1 MAEWRPWG
9 QMKGESSHPWSAFC
23 VYRSLGPERS
33 LTGAVRHYLT
43 APTDAGAGTQRRQRR
58 RFQTQQRPRRYLRAV
73 RNQWRR
79 WASRWQWEERCQ
91 AYDEFREAE
100 QQQAADR
107 AAAEA
112 AIAEAEE
119 NERQRRLCKEQARLA
134 CTVGQDLLTQ
144 VLRGIEAGELQQ
156 MSLPELLPHLHAV
169 GELLEVGQR
178 LEFGLELERRLAQ
191 LERALHLG
199 EGR

>member
-9 QMKGESSHPWSAFC
+9 QIEGEPSHPWSAFC

-43 APTDAGAGTQRRQRR
+43 APTDPGARTRRRQQR
-58 RFQTQQRPRRYLRAV
+58 RFQTQRRPRRYLRAV

-79 WASRWQWEERCQ
+79 WASQWQWEGRCQ

-134 CTVGQDLLTQ
+134 CTVGHHLLTQ
-144 VLRGIEAGELQQ
+144 VLQGIEAGELQQ
-156 MSLPELLPHLHAV
+156 MSLPELLPHLQAM

-178 LEFGLELERRLAQ
+178 LEFGLELERRLAE

>member
-1 MAEWRPWG
+1 MAEWRPWQ
-9 QMKGESSHPWSAFC
+9 QMEREPSRSYCAFR

-43 APTDAGAGTQRRQRR
+43 APTDAGARTQRRQQR
-58 RFQTQQRPRRYLRAV
+58 RFQTQQRARRYLRAV

-91 AYDEFREAE
+91 AWDEFREAE
-100 QQQAADR
+100 QQQGADR

-119 NERQRRLCKEQARLA
+119 NERQRRLYLEQARLA
-134 CTVGQDLLTQ
+134 CTVGQHLLTQ
-144 VLRGIEAGELQQ
+144 VLQGIEAGELQQ
-156 MSLPELLPHLHAV
+156 MSLPELLPYLHAV

>member
-1 MAEWRPWG
+1 MAEWRPWQ
-9 QMKGESSHPWSAFC
+9 QMEGESSRPYSAFR

-43 APTDAGAGTQRRQRR
+43 APTDAGARTQRRQQR

-100 QQQAADR
+100 QQQEADW

-119 NERQRRLCKEQARLA
+119 NERQRRLCREQARLA
-134 CTVGQDLLTQ
+134 RTVGQDLLTQ
-144 VLRGIEAGELQQ
+144 VLQGIEAGELQQ
-156 MSLPELLPHLHAV
+156 ISLPELLPHLHAM